1 MRILLLYT
9 IYVVAKY
16 VHMCTYMLLS
26 LGSFLKGGV
35 AARLV
40 LQGSVRP
47 GVCVASLASCVVRW
61 PG

>member
-1 MRILLLYT
+1 MYT
-9 IYVVAKY
+9 IVKHAYLTPTSGSEVRTYTCV
-16 VHMCTYMLLS
+16 YMLLS

-40 LQGSVRP
+40 LQGCERP
-47 GVCVASLASCVVRW
+47 GVRVAF